1 MNTEK
6 LRLDQAPPLSIPT
19 AFFLV
24 APASA
29 AVAGLLLLVRGGGLL
44 ASGWVPGTVALVHLG
59 TLGFLGSVMIGA
71 LLQLVPVLAGSPV
84 PRVGL
89 ARLVMPLLLLG
100 VGLLVGGLLAAGQPV
115 APALVQG
122 ARLALLLAFT
132 LFLGPVGLALV
143 RSRSERETSWG
154 MRLAVLCLAL
164 AVAAGLWM
172 ADGHGGGTFPGPRG
186 PWIQA
191 HLGLG
196 LLGWVGALLSA
207 VSWQVVPMFYLTR
220 PVPPAARLAVLALL
234 APGALLPPLALA
246 LGASP
251 LLSTLLAGPGVVAAW
266 LLNPALLARA
276 IATRTRKRPDPSL
289 RAWQVGLA
297 AGPLAALA
305 ALASA
310 LSADPRWPV
319 LLVWLVVWAHAGLIA
334 HGMLTR
340 ILPFLVWFHRWSGQ
354 VGRVRVPSMR
364 SLLPDRLA
372 QAGLLAHA
380 LSAGVGALAIVSG
393 LSPLA
398 HLAGLLMIA
407 TAGLLLAELV
417 VVLRPRQASALG

>member
-24 APASA
+24 APTSA
-29 AVAGLLLLVRGGGLL
+29 AAAGLLLLWQGGALL
-44 ASGWVPGTVALVHLG
+44 ASGWVPGTIALVHLG

-89 ARLVMPLLLLG
+89 ARLVLPLLLGG
-100 VGLLVGGLLAAGQPV
+100 VALLVAGLLAAGQPLS
-115 APALVQG
+115 PALVQG
-122 ARLALLLAFT
+122 ARLLLLMAFALL
-132 LFLGPVGLALV
+132 LGPVGLALV
-143 RSRSERETSWG
+143 RSRSERETSLG

-164 AVAAGLWM
+164 TVTAGLWM
-172 ADGHGGGTFPGPRG
+172 AGGHAGGAFPGPRG
-186 PWIQA
+186 AWIQA

-196 LLGWVGALLSA
+196 LLGWVGALLAA

-220 PVPPAARLAVLALL
+220 PVPPPARLAVLALL
-234 APGALLPPLALA
+234 GVGALLPPLALSLGGSA
-246 LGASP
+246 GLATALAAPGVLGAGVLNP
-251 LLSTLLAGPGVVAAW
+251 LLLT
-266 LLNPALLARA
+266 RA
-276 IATRTRKRPDPSL
+276 IGSRSRKRPDPSL
-289 RAWQVGLA
+289 RAWQAGLA
-297 AGPLAALA
+297 VAPLAALV
-305 ALASA
+305 ALGSA
-310 LSADPRWPV
+310 LSVDPRGPV
-319 LLVWLVVWAHAGLIA
+319 LLVWLVVWGHAGLIA

-372 QAGLLAHA
+372 QAGLVAHG
-380 LSAGVGALAIVSG
+380 LSALVGVLAITSG
-393 LSPLA
+393 WSPLA
-398 HLAGLLMIA
+398 RLTGALVVL
-407 TAGLLLAELV
+407 TAGLLLAELL